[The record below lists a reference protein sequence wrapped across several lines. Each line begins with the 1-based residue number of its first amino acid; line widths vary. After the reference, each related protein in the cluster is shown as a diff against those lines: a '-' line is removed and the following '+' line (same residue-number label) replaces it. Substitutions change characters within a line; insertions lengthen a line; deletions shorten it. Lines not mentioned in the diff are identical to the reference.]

1 MTMKVTIIQALF
13 DNYSFLLEE
22 GRKGVVVDPG
32 EASPVL
38 QIIKK
43 RKIRIE
49 MILNTH
55 HHPDHV
61 GGNLELKRETGAK
74 IVGPDKSRIRGID
87 HIVGD
92 EDVLK
97 FGDSGIRVIATPGH
111 TSNGVSFYLPS
122 SRAKEMGMLFSGDT
136 LFSGGCGRLFEGSP
150 EVMWDS
156 LARLADLP
164 GDTLIYCGH
173 EYTVENYM
181 FASTIEPDN
190 EAVKNAL
197 SKAGQ
202 LRKAGRE
209 TVPSVLEAEKIT
221 NPFLRAVTKDMRRA
235 LNMPDADD
243 VEVFAELRRRK
254 DAF

>member
-1 MTMKVTIIQALF
+1 MKVTIIQALF
-13 DNYSFLLEE
+13 DNYSYLLEE
-22 GRKGVVVDPG
+22 GRKGMIVDPG

-38 QIIKK
+38 KIIKK
-43 RKIRIE
+43 KKIRIE

-61 GGNLELKRETGAK
+61 GGNLEIKRETGAK
-74 IVGPDKSRIRGID
+74 IVGPDSRIRGID
-87 HIVGD
+87 HIVRD
-92 EDVLK
+92 EDVLRL
-97 FGDSGIRVIATPGH
+97 GDSRIRVIATPGH

-122 SRAKEMGMLFSGDT
+122 SRAGEGGVLFSGDT

-150 EVMWDS
+150 EVLWGS
-156 LARLADLP
+156 LTRVANLP

-197 SKAGQ
+197 SKARQ
-202 LRKAGRE
+202 LRKAGRK
-209 TVPSVLEAEKIT
+209 TVPSSLEAEKTT
-221 NPFLRAVTKDMRRA
+221 NPFLRAVTEDMRRA